1 MSTAAAVRT
10 PPRSANDRTGRLAV
24 AEDGDCNDRP
34 VRARD
39 RDEGNEPT
47 EDDPIVDE
55 PGDIDAH
62 DRADDRPDEHGDDEL
77 GGLLEF
83 VKRSRRFDFSGYKR
97 ATLQRRIAKRLQE
110 TGCDDYAAY
119 QDYLEVHPD
128 EFIQFFDTLLINVTS
143 FFRDSSAW
151 QFVAEEI
158 VPRIISGKAP
168 GAPIRVWSAG
178 CATGEE
184 AYTIAMVLA
193 DALGGEQFRERVKI
207 YGTDVDEAALTR
219 ARMAMYSPRD
229 LESTSTRL
237 VREYFEPIDGSYT
250 FRKDLRR
257 SVIFGRHDLVQDAPI
272 SRLDLLACR
281 NTLMYFN
288 AETQGAVLQRFSFAL
303 QDAGFLFLGKAETP
317 LTRSSLFRPVD
328 LRLRVF
334 QKADARKP
342 RPRVPMIA
350 VANGEGNGDARR
362 VERATVRDAAVDEVP
377 VPMLVVELNGTLAMV
392 NERARALFGI
402 TGRDIGA
409 PLQDL
414 EVSYRPIELRAVIE
428 EAYAQCRM
436 VQRRL
441 VQWSGSDGDRYYDV
455 AVTPL
460 TESGTTVG
468 AAVTFT
474 DVTQYRQLQ
483 TELEYSNRELETAYE
498 ELQSTNEELET
509 TKEELQSTVEELET
523 TNEEL
528 QSTNEELETA
538 YEELQS
544 TNDELQYVN
553 EETQRRGEELD
564 RVSNLFAA
572 IMACLDRPVVVLD
585 RQLLVQVWNAQA
597 EELWGLR
604 ADEVV
609 GESLPGLEMGLP
621 VDRLFGPI
629 RACLDGDRAQET
641 VELDGYDARGREV
654 RCRVRCAPFRQDGP
668 VPDGVVVVIDVER
681 DA

>member
-1 MSTAAAVRT
+1 MVVVGASAGGIEPLRRVVAGVPAELPVAFIVALHLRADSFSALRRPRPRHQLPVGHAVDGEPLRGGQVYVRPPDVDVIVRSAELHLVHGPTENGHRPAIGPLFRSAAQAYGERAIGVVVSGVLDDGTAGLAMVKHAGGVAIVQSPTDAVYAAMPRTPCAAWTPTWSCRVGTSAPLVARLVAEGSPPAGEQVEAGPDVVQEAIAEETPASGLHDGGASGLTCPDCSGARWEVHEGHHEGPFSRRARRGPRRGCSRSRPRTWKRRCGSRSVRSASAPSSRAGSTSARPRGHEHAARVFRDRLREFDSDARLLRDVLTRREDNSTTGSARSCRRSRPATAKMSTAAAVRT

-34 VRARD
+34 VKARD

-281 NTLMYFN
+281 NTLM
-288 AETQGAVLQRFSFAL
+288 
-303 QDAGFLFLGKAETP
+303 
-317 LTRSSLFRPVD
+317 
-328 LRLRVF
+328 
-334 QKADARKP
+334 
-342 RPRVPMIA
+342 
-350 VANGEGNGDARR
+350 
-362 VERATVRDAAVDEVP
+362 
-377 VPMLVVELNGTLAMV
+377 
-392 NERARALFGI
+392 
-402 TGRDIGA
+402 
-409 PLQDL
+409 
-414 EVSYRPIELRAVIE
+414 
-428 EAYAQCRM
+428 
-436 VQRRL
+436 
-441 VQWSGSDGDRYYDV
+441 
-455 AVTPL
+455 
-460 TESGTTVG
+460 
-468 AAVTFT
+468 
-474 DVTQYRQLQ
+474 
-483 TELEYSNRELETAYE
+483 
-498 ELQSTNEELET
+498 
-509 TKEELQSTVEELET
+509 
-523 TNEEL
+523 
-528 QSTNEELETA
+528 
-538 YEELQS
+538 
-544 TNDELQYVN
+544 
-553 EETQRRGEELD
+553 
-564 RVSNLFAA
+564 
-572 IMACLDRPVVVLD
+572 
-585 RQLLVQVWNAQA
+585 
-597 EELWGLR
+597 
-604 ADEVV
+604 
-609 GESLPGLEMGLP
+609 
-621 VDRLFGPI
+621 
-629 RACLDGDRAQET
+629 
-641 VELDGYDARGREV
+641 
-654 RCRVRCAPFRQDGP
+654 
-668 VPDGVVVVIDVER
+668 
-681 DA
+681 